1 MIASFVPVLMVL
13 GIAIA
18 FSLVFLGLSSRLG
31 PQHPNALKL
40 TTYECGIPPRASTEV
55 RFFVRF
61 FLIALLFL
69 LFDLE
74 AVFLYPWV
82 VLYRAFLANGRAA
95 FALGEL
101 AVFLGVLVA
110 GYVYVWRKRGLE
122 WQ

>member
-1 MIASFVPVLMVL
+1 MIASFIPVLMVL
-13 GIAIA
+13 GIAA
-18 FSLVFLGLSSRLG
+18 LFSLAFLRLSSLLG
-31 PQHPNALKL
+31 PQRPNALKA
-40 TTYECGIPPRASTEV
+40 TTYECGIPPRASTDV

-82 VLYRAFLANGRAA
+82 ILFRSFVAHGRAA

-101 AVFLGVLVA
+101 GLFLGVLVA
-110 GYVYVWRKRGLE
+110 GYAYVWRKGGLE